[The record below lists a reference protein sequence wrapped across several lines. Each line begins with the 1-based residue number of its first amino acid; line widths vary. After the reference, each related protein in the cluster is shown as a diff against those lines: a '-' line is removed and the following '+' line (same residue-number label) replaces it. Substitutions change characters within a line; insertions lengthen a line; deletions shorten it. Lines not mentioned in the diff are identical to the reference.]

1 MLSNIDITENEER
14 LVIEKFSELK
24 TERAKHIRKWKDIQ
38 DYVALTNEISS
49 EFLDNENKSKQK
61 DVYINDPTGFICTNQ
76 AGDYLAGIL
85 WNLEAITLEPSEFI
99 KKSTNEDL
107 SWFYKKATDKTL
119 SQINST
125 DAGWPSILKSHCY
138 EQVSFGTSGIGTYR
152 SKEFDNEQ
160 SECCLSF
167 KPYGVYNSCCDEGAN
182 NKINVVYSVYNW
194 TINRIIEEFC
204 IEDGEFSEE
213 LYKELPKEITS
224 EYEAN
229 RLNVKKRLVYCVM
242 PNNFYRMNK
251 RGKVGAKFKGY
262 WFVDNTK
269 KIFKVDYFKEMPI
282 AMGRFIRVNGQVYG
296 ESSGSIA
303 ISSIKVL
310 NHVTGDTVDNIE
322 KTTDAPVGVYSGA
335 LAAGN
340 VINRSAGSVTVF
352 NPQAAQGG
360 QSPMF
365 PISQIGDISAIVNF
379 LLPELKKNIVN
390 IFKIDQLL
398 DFNNQTQ
405 MTATESSYRMSI
417 RGKSINGIITQQKS
431 EVIEPTVH
439 RCISIIQE
447 CGLYGYDLRDIKV
460 LTPEDIAMVEQIQEE
475 KNFIPDVVARA
486 MKDGK
491 KWYSIKFNGE
501 LEKICNAELYDE
513 IAKFLQFLTT
523 ALQID
528 PKLIHAINT
537 YDLLTILR
545 DASALV
551 NDNLVKPKTEYKK
564 LIEALEAEEK
574 RRMDMQMAL
583 SKAQYAKDSAS
594 AMKDEAM
601 ANV

>member
-352 NPQAAQGG
+352 NPQATQGG

-405 MTATESSYRMSI
+405 MTATETSYRMSI

-460 LTPEDIAMVEQIQEE
+460 LTPEDAAMVEQIQEE

-523 ALQID
+523 ALKID

-583 SKAQYAKDSAS
+583 SKAQFAKDSAS